1 MRVVIGG
8 GSGFLGAA
16 LAERLRARGDEVTVL
31 ARHAG
36 KAGEVRWT
44 GDPTSTDWFSS
55 VDGADAVVN
64 LAGAGI
70 ADKRWTPQRKTA
82 IRDSRVNATRAL
94 VAAITSAR
102 RKPAVFLS
110 GSAIGIYGPRGDEAV
125 TEETPP
131 GSDFLARVCV
141 DWEREALVAAPF
153 TRVVLLRTGLAL
165 HHSGGA
171 LPQMAMPFRL
181 FAGGPVGSGRQ
192 YMSWIHRDDW
202 VEMVQWS
209 IATAAVAGPLNLSA
223 PNPVPNRE
231 FAQVLGRTLGRPAFM
246 PAPALALRLALG
258 EMAEALL
265 TGQRVLPA
273 RAQALGFTFRYPR
286 LEDALRAI
294 YRAGSSRP

>member
-31 ARHAG
+31 TRRAG
-36 KAGEVRWT
+36 KAGEARWT

-70 ADKRWTPQRKTA
+70 ADKRWTLQRKTE

-94 VAAITSAR
+94 VAAITSAH

-110 GSAIGIYGPRGDEAV
+110 GSGIDIYGPRDEEPV

-131 GSDFLARVCV
+131 GSTFLARVCV

-153 TRVVLLRTGLAL
+153 TRVVLLRTGLVL
-165 HHSGGA
+165 HQSGGA
-171 LPQMAMPFRL
+171 LPRIALPFRF
-181 FAGGPVGSGRQ
+181 FAGGPLGSGRQ
-192 YMSWIHRDDW
+192 YISWIHRDDW
-202 VEMVQWS
+202 VELALWS
-209 IATAAVAGPLNLSA
+209 MATAAVAGPLNLTTA
-223 PNPVPNRE
+223 NPVTNRE
-231 FAQVLGRTLGRPAFM
+231 FARVLGRALERPAMM

-258 EMAEALL
+258 EMADMLL
-265 TGQRVLPA
+265 TGRRVLPA

-286 LEDALRAI
+286 LDDALRAI
-294 YRAGSSRP
+294 YSK